1 MDRLTREILEKIA
14 KEVGKPPDDPQ
25 VVQVVYKMV
34 WEIATGQKPADVKR
48 EPNPL
53 LPPKED
59 PAIRPPDAQDLT
71 DLVDSILEDP
81 APRTEFLAKPQD
93 VGVEAA
99 STGMWLKS
107 LLNGLKEEPK
117 DSARR
122 RELKEWVPAPKGGA
136 APDDTDKF
144 RSGGPSPELAA
155 LVGAT
160 LDAGTEPPAPQPQSR
175 VATVVYTERGAPVAA
190 RPSGP
195 RFVRRG
201 VRSESPGEQLTAE
214 EAAKSAP
221 AWLAAAAVHLVVAVV
236 LMNIV
241 YFTSFRRSNDVF
253 RLTLASA
260 PPLRPPPDR
269 VPELP
274 GGTQEHGVVGHHD
287 EDSPPAGPEDPL
299 DPQPAGV
306 RLPEIPVDVRAPAIS
321 LGNLP
326 DAPGTGT
333 SGHEGLG
340 GFFAGRGGSKKQDAL
355 KANGGDEDTEAA
367 VRRGLKWLAAHQSAD
382 GSWGAETQRVTCGTD
397 FGCGFMQC
405 GYPVATTGLALLA
418 FVGAGHTHFDGD
430 ENPYAKTVKRAAEF
444 LCSRQT
450 QDGVFEEA
458 QQTPNYT
465 HAIATSALS
474 ELLGMTQDPRLRL
487 VCERAL
493 GFIVSGQQ
501 ENGGWDYDTPRTGRG
516 DVSVTG
522 WMIMALRSA
531 RAAGL
536 NVPSSTWS
544 AARKFYQLATDEK
557 KPWAAYFVMNKDRN
571 GGTPAIQAAAVL
583 ARNYLGLPRGGL
595 LETKTIELLSATP
608 PCVATPPSGQAS
620 DWHRTYYYTYYATL
634 VMFYNGGE
642 EWLRWNKALKRELLP
657 MQYKSGHEDG
667 SWPPKGVDSERGGRI
682 YSTAMAILNL
692 EVYYRYLPS
701 YKAEV
706 DLLTPLDTA
715 TPNSVASRVRPE
727 TPSGDLIEFLRR
739 GDTTVRRAASRELCR
754 RKEEG
759 ALDALLSTIKT
770 ESATLRSL
778 MIEDLAAFGDNDRVL
793 KALVDMLEDESTRN
807 SALRALRKATG
818 LTGDT
823 PQAWR
828 DWWAGRKK

>member
-1 MDRLTREILEKIA
+1 MDRLTKEILEKIA

-25 VVQVVYKMV
+25 VMQVVYRMV

-81 APRTEFLAKPQD
+81 APRTEFLAKPRD
-93 VGVEAA
+93 VGGEPH
-99 STGMWLKS
+99 STGLWLKG

-122 RELKEWVPAPKGGA
+122 REMKEWVPAPKPGM
-136 APDDTDKF
+136 APPAEDSDRF

-160 LDAGTEPPAPQPQSR
+160 IDRA
-175 VATVVYTERGAPVAA
+175 VPVAA
-190 RPSGP
+190 SARPAHAATEVLAGPGVRRAP
-195 RFVRRG
+195 RFAKRG
-201 VRSESPGEQLTAE
+201 VRTESPGEQLTAE
-214 EAAKSAP
+214 EAAKNAP
-221 AWLAAAAVHLVVAVV
+221 AWLAAAAVHVVIAVV

-241 YFTSFRRSNDVF
+241 YFTTFRRSADIF
-253 RLTLASA
+253 RITLASA
-260 PPLRPPPDR
+260 PPPLKPPPDR
-269 VPELP
+269 VPEVP
-274 GGTQEHGVVGHHD
+274 GGTQNKGVTGKD
-287 EDSPPAGPEDPL
+287 NDDSAPSGPEDPL
-299 DPQPAGV
+299 DPTPAGV
-306 RLPEIPVDVRAPAIS
+306 KLPEIPADVRAPAIS

-333 SGHEGLG
+333 SGREGLG
-340 GFFAGRGGSKKQDAL
+340 GMFAGRGGSKKQEAL
-355 KANGGDEDTEAA
+355 KLNGGDEETEAA
-367 VRRGLKWLAAHQSAD
+367 VQRGLKWLASHQSRD
-382 GSWGAETQRVTCGTD
+382 GSWGSEWAREICGSD
-397 FGCGFMQC
+397 FGCGAMQS
-405 GYPVATTGLALLA
+405 GYPVGATALVLLA
-418 FVGAGHTHFDGD
+418 FVGAGNTHLDGD
-430 ENPYAKTVKRAAEF
+430 QNPYAATVKRAAEF

-450 QDGVFEEA
+450 HDGLFEEA
-458 QQTPNYT
+458 RQTPNYT
-465 HAIATSALS
+465 HAIATSALA
-474 ELLGMTQDPRLRL
+474 ELLAMTQDPRLRQ
-487 VCERAL
+487 VCDRAL

-501 ENGGWDYDTPRTGRG
+501 ENGGWDYDVNRTGRG

-531 RAAGL
+531 RAANL

-544 AARKFYQLATDEK
+544 NARKFYQLATDEK
-557 KPWAAYFVMNKDRN
+557 TPWAAYFVLQGERN

-583 ARNYLGLPRGGL
+583 ARNYLGLPRGGN
-595 LETKTIELLSATP
+595 LETKTVELLARTP
-608 PCVATPPSGQAS
+608 PCVASPPSGEAS
-620 DWHRTYYYTYYATL
+620 EWHRTYYYTYYATL

-642 EWLRWNKALKRELLP
+642 EWMRWNKALKRELLP
-657 MQYKSGHEDG
+657 MQHKSGHEDG
-667 SWPPKGVDSERGGRI
+667 SWQPKGADCERGGRT
-682 YSTAMAILNL
+682 YATAMAVLNL

-706 DLLTPLDTA
+706 DLLAPLDSA
-715 TPNSVASRVRPE
+715 APKSAASKV
-727 TPSGDLIEFLRR
+727 R
-739 GDTTVRRAASRELCR
+739 GDTPSADLIDFLRTGDTAVKRAASRELCR

-759 ALDALLSTIKT
+759 ALEALLTTIKK

-793 KALVDMLEDESTRN
+793 KALMDWLEDESSRS
-807 SALRALRKATG
+807 SAMRALRKATG

-828 DWWAGRKK
+828 DWWAGRKR